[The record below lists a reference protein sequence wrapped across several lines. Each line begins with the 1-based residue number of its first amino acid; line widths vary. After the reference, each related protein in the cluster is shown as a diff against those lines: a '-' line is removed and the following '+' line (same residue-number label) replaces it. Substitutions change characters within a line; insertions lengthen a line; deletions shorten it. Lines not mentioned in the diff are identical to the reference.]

1 VITRLCLDKRMGY
14 HMYREWVSYG
24 SFMFMYPH
32 VSCLSKR
39 QRSPWEGESDGYRTV
54 SKHRGRIGEWKMLSF
69 DKPDTHTR
77 LMLLHDSRN
86 EDGIK
91 NFFQEVHELYIKVTE
106 YLPMHGY
113 HKKLA
118 LSCFMLNRLSHVYS
132 SSILEQMQSFNLL
145 L

>member
-1 VITRLCLDKRMGY
+1 
-14 HMYREWVSYG
+14 
-24 SFMFMYPH
+24 
-32 VSCLSKR
+32 
-39 QRSPWEGESDGYRTV
+39 
-54 SKHRGRIGEWKMLSF
+54 MLSF

-86 EDGIK
+86 EDGIR

-106 YLPMHGY
+106 YLPMHVY

-145 L
+145 LQATVLGTWQEACIDVDIGTGLGIVADVVEPPVCAWIAHHISIF

>member
-1 VITRLCLDKRMGY
+1 
-14 HMYREWVSYG
+14 
-24 SFMFMYPH
+24 
-32 VSCLSKR
+32 
-39 QRSPWEGESDGYRTV
+39 
-54 SKHRGRIGEWKMLSF
+54 MLSF
-69 DKPDTHTR
+69 DKPDTHTL

-106 YLPMHGY
+106 YLRMHVY

-118 LSCFMLNRLSHVYS
+118 LSCFMLNRLSHMYS